1 MKVAGTTRT
10 QRHRDAKGAGANL
23 IILGPQG
30 SGKTTQAEL
39 LAKKFGF
46 VLFIAGDVLREIAQ
60 GDSELGTTVRR
71 TIVEGHLVQPAL
83 ISQVIK
89 EKVATVPEDRGLILD
104 GYPRS
109 LTQYE
114 LFKKF
119 WPQTGRGD
127 YRAVFVEVSEEEAVK
142 RLTRRVTCVN
152 CGAVY
157 SEGGIEKCAKCG
169 SRLVK
174 RSDDTP
180 AAIQT
185 RLQSFYS
192 ETMPMIRAMKGDGI
206 VLHIDGAPSIDEV
219 QEKIVANLQL
229 DPPATF

>member
-1 MKVAGTTRT
+1 MAPC
-10 QRHRDAKGAGANL
+10 DFMNAPNL

-39 LAKKFGF
+39 LAKKFGLA
-46 VLFIAGDVLREIAQ
+46 LFIAGDVLRDIAQ
-60 GDSELGTTVRR
+60 VDSELGTTVRR
-71 TIVEGHLVQPAL
+71 TIVQGHLVQPEL

-89 EKVATVPEDRGLILD
+89 EKVATVPKDRGLILD

-109 LTQYE
+109 LIQYE

-119 WPQTGRGD
+119 WPQTDRGD

-142 RLTRRVTCVN
+142 RLTRRVTCIN

-157 SEGGIEKCAKCG
+157 SEGAIEKCAKCG
-169 SRLVK
+169 GRLVK

-192 ETMPMIRAMKGDGI
+192 ETMPMIRAMEADGI

-219 QEKIVANLQL
+219 HEKIVANLQL

>member
-1 MKVAGTTRT
+1 MNPP
-10 QRHRDAKGAGANL
+10 NL

-46 VLFIAGDVLREIAQ
+46 VLFVAGDVLREIAQ
-60 GDSELGTTVRR
+60 EDSELGTTVRQ
-71 TIVEGHLVQPAL
+71 TIVEGHLVQPEL

-89 EKVATVPEDRGLILD
+89 EKVATVPKDRGLILD

-109 LTQYE
+109 LIQYE

-127 YRAVFVEVSEEEAVK
+127 YRAVFIEVSEEEAVK
-142 RLTRRVTCVN
+142 RLTRRVTCED

-157 SEGGIEKCAKCG
+157 GEGTIEKCARCG
-169 SRLVK
+169 SRLV
-174 RSDDTP
+174 RRPDDTP
-180 AAIQT
+180 GVIQT

-192 ETMPMIRAMKGDGI
+192 ETMPIIRAMEADGK

-219 QEKIVANLQL
+219 HEKIVANLHL
-229 DPPATF
+229 DPPTIF